1 MLEGTKLHLT
11 IRINVCKILQLWELI
26 FAHFRCTLSAA
37 FFSAVSVDF
46 HLMNLI
52 IAWKKNVERPIQCK
66 VCSGKNG
73 KKKFVDLRTE
83 MVIEITFLG
92 KFILNNWLHVSSL
105 EWEHDYAIFICT
117 SLVRSNWY
125 FFWYKGVAFLFGEK
139 KLFVDITDSNR
150 IVKKMCRFLALSF
163 RALTV

>member
-37 FFSAVSVDF
+37 FFSAVSADF

-52 IAWKKNVERPIQCK
+52 TAWKKNVERPIQCK

-73 KKKFVDLRTE
+73 KKKFVDWRTE
-83 MVIEITFLG
+83 MVIAITFLG

-117 SLVRSNWY
+117 CLVRSNKLI
-125 FFWYKGVAFLFGEK
+125 FDIKGWHFCLAK
-139 KLFVDITDSNR
+139 KSCLWISQ
-150 IVKKMCRFLALSF
+150 
-163 RALTV
+163 TVIE

>member
-37 FFSAVSVDF
+37 FFSAVSADF

-52 IAWKKNVERPIQCK
+52 IAWKKNLERPIQCK

-105 EWEHDYAIFICT
+105 KWEHDYAILFAPVWLGPIDI
-117 SLVRSNWY
+117 
-125 FFWYKGVAFLFGEK
+125 WYKGVAFLFGEK
-139 KLFVDITDSNR
+139 KAVCGYHR
-150 IVKKMCRFLALSF
+150 Q
-163 RALTV
+163 